1 MQILAVLCALAVMV
15 PALLQG
21 QSPGYRGVFSEMFFG
36 RQPSARSEA
45 LGRAQVAVGGE
56 LFASYYNPAAAA
68 SLAHFTAGSAFAS
81 PYYLEASRYDY
92 YGAALPLGRYGTV
105 GFSRF
110 FFDRAPESAQYD
122 DAIVE
127 RRDDTALY
135 SMNYALRIG
144 HWIDAGVTV
153 HLFRRLMSEPDFEW
167 DMRGWPVD
175 IGLFRAVS
183 LGESGSLQLGASLSN
198 LNGVKVGI
206 ENQRDALPQIL
217 RLGGSYI
224 ANFSEDRVEPLM
236 RLLVTG
242 EYQALLNSDFHRAWR
257 VGLEAL
263 LWEVLALR
271 VGGYRESLDD
281 HGIARNPDA
290 LTEFTY
296 GAGLVVPLKT
306 WMPELPDWVIRLD
319 YTHLPQPDYT
329 GGAANWER
337 FTALGVSVEI
347 R

>member
-1 MQILAVLCALAVMV
+1 MRFSPVLLILAVMTPV
-15 PALLQG
+15 LLQG
-21 QSPGYRGVFSEMFFG
+21 QSNGYRGAFAEMFFG

-45 LGRAQVAVGGE
+45 MGRTQVAVGGV
-56 LFASYYNPAAAA
+56 LFSSYYNPAALA
-68 SLAHFTAGSAFAS
+68 SLTHLTAGTGLAS
-81 PYYLEASRYDY
+81 PYYIEGSRYDY
-92 YGAALPLGRYGTV
+92 YGAALPLGRLGTV
-105 GFSRF
+105 ALSRF
-110 FFDRAPESAQYD
+110 FFDRALEPAQYD

-127 RRDDTALY
+127 QRDYTALY

-144 HWIDAGVTV
+144 HWVDAGVTV
-153 HLFRRLMSEPDFEW
+153 HFFRRLTSTPDFEW

-175 IGLFRAVS
+175 IGLFRSMPINETAS
-183 LGESGSLQLGASLSN
+183 LRLGASLSN

-217 RLGGSYI
+217 RLGGSYVTQI
-224 ANFSEDRVEPLM
+224 REHGNEPLM
-236 RLLVTG
+236 RLLATV
-242 EYQALLNSDFHRAWR
+242 EYQALLNSDYRRALR

-296 GAGLVVPLKT
+296 GAGLVIPLKA